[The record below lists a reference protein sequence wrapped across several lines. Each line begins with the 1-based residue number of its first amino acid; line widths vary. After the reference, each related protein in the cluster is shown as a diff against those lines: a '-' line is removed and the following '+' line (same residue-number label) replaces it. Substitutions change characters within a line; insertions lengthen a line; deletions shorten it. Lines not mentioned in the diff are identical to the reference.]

1 MVCQSAEE
9 ASRVLGQLKAVARRI
24 YSNPP
29 SHGGQAIATV
39 LADPD
44 LFAEW
49 KNEVEAMRTRIA
61 DMRQKVYDRLQKAAP
76 EYDSSYFIKQRGM
89 FCYTGLTLQQLETLR
104 QKYGVYIIDSGR
116 ISMPGLN
123 DDNVD
128 YFVQSLVAVISDP
141 ELQ

>member
-1 MVCQSAEE
+1 
-9 ASRVLGQLKAVARRI
+9 
-24 YSNPP
+24 
-29 SHGGQAIATV
+29 
-39 LADPD
+39 
-44 LFAEW
+44 
-49 KNEVEAMRTRIA
+49 
-61 DMRQKVYDRLQKAAP
+61 
-76 EYDSSYFIKQRGM
+76 M

-128 YFVQSLVAVISDP
+128 YFVQSLVAVLSDP